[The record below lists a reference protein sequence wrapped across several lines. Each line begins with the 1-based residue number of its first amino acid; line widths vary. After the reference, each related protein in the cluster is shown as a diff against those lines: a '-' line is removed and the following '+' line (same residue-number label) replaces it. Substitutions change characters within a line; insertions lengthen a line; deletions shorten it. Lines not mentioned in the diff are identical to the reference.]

1 MKYIFL
7 LRHGHAPRSGNE
19 PDKERQL
26 SPVGRKEIGEVAAF
40 LKERVC
46 PDIII
51 ASDAVRTRQSTE
63 HFCQAAS
70 YQPLCQFTSDLYNCS
85 TDDIIQVIENCENR
99 YDRLMIVGHNPGI
112 TSVVDQFPSVRPDRA
127 LEVKSRNY
135 DPTAK
140 LVLLKANVSNWHD
153 LLSAK
158 WEIDAVFWPGL

>member
-40 LKERVC
+40 LKEKKY
-46 PDIII
+46 PEIII
-51 ASDAVRTRQSTE
+51 ASDAVRTRQTTE
-63 HFCQAAS
+63 HFCQAAG

-85 TDDIIQVIENCENR
+85 TDDIIRVIENCENG

-112 TSVVDQFPSVRPDRA
+112 TSVVDLFPSVRSDRA

-135 DPTAK
+135 EPTAK
-140 LVLLKANVSNWHD
+140 LVLLKAN
-153 LLSAK
+153 LSSWRDMSKAK
-158 WEIDAVFWPGL
+158 WEMDAVFWPEL